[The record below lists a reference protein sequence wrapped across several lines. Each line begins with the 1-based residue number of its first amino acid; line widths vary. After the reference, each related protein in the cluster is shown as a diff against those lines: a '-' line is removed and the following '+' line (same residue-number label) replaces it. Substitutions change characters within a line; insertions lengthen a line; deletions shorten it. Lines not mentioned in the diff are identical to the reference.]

1 MLQSMGSHRVR
12 HDLATE
18 QEQIDPKNASPA
30 VSADLKKCLVLR
42 APDSQA
48 S

>member
-1 MLQSMGSHRVR
+1 VLQSMGSQRIR

-18 QEQIDPKNASPA
+18 QEQIDLKNASPA

-42 APDSQA
+42 APDSLA
-48 S
+48 P